1 MYVGMSLVDVR
12 ISSNSSL
19 HTSVC
24 LQAGVHK
31 VGVEVHRIE
40 LKQVGLPRQMQR
52 SMAGEAEARVQAQ
65 AKLVTFQGET
75 EANNR
80 LVEAGGSLV
89 SNLIP

>member
-1 MYVGMSLVDVR
+1 M
-12 ISSNSSL
+12 
-19 HTSVC
+19 
-24 LQAGVHK
+24 
-31 VGVEVHRIE
+31 GVEVHRIE

-89 SNLIP
+89 SKLIISISEYYQYTRKRPG

>member
-1 MYVGMSLVDVR
+1 M
-12 ISSNSSL
+12 
-19 HTSVC
+19 
-24 LQAGVHK
+24 
-31 VGVEVHRIE
+31 HRIE

-89 SNLIP
+89 SKLIIYLNSISTPVSDVLRGNLAD

>member
-1 MYVGMSLVDVR
+1 M
-12 ISSNSSL
+12 
-19 HTSVC
+19 
-24 LQAGVHK
+24 
-31 VGVEVHRIE
+31 GVEVHRIE

-89 SNLIP
+89 SKLIIYLNSISTPVSDVLRGNLAD